1 MSGSD
6 SPLGLYLHL
15 ALASERK
22 RQMLDRDKL
31 LVLAGVYAAAAGIHP
46 VAALC
51 RHKVLEHN
59 RHHLIGHWPTVQSAL
74 EDEDFHMFIK
84 QLDRRYPREKAELLL
99 DELGIDLANE
109 RDTYL
114 NEYEYAADLLGT
126 TPDELDERF
135 NERFDERFDG
145 DFVTPPPVIDDV
157 SVSVAGAGAGSTDQ
171 TAQSETLAQTDAT
184 PLGPPALFPLG
195 LRIAVGTV
203 VALIVGFA
211 AGFSIAMLIYR

>member
-135 NERFDERFDG
+135 DERFDG

-157 SVSVAGAGAGSTDQ
+157 SGDGDGSTDQ

-184 PLGPPALFPLG
+184 PLGPPALFPIG

-203 VALIVGFA
+203 VGLMVGFA

>member
-135 NERFDERFDG
+135 DERFNERFDG

-157 SVSVAGAGAGSTDQ
+157 SGDGDGSTDQ

-184 PLGPPALFPLG
+184 PLGPPALFPIG

-203 VALIVGFA
+203 VGLMVGFA